1 MRYDLYGFA
10 EIISCSFLVDD
21 GLIDPP
27 GGHIVIL
34 RRWFSEKTLVMAE
47 IQVGFGPI
55 IRDLALS
62 VLIWIEGAWIDI
74 DIWIE
79 LLNGDG

>member
-1 MRYDLYGFA
+1 
-10 EIISCSFLVDD
+10 
-21 GLIDPP
+21 
-27 GGHIVIL
+27 
-34 RRWFSEKTLVMAE
+34 MAE

-55 IRDLALS
+55 ICDVALS

-79 LLNGDG
+79 LLNSDG